1 PAGRPGHGCSPG
13 SARPRRWASGRRGS
27 PSRTGWSPRT
37 SRPPPRSGGRS
48 CRGSSVVYYGGHPK
62 VEYDFGGLRAPVL
75 GHWAEHDDFAN
86 ANIPWFEKELGLRG
100 KPFAFHTYPG
110 TKHAFFNDARP
121 E

>member
-1 PAGRPGHGCSPG
+1 M
-13 SARPRRWASGRRGS
+13 
-27 PSRTGWSPRT
+27 
-37 SRPPPRSGGRS
+37 
-48 CRGSSVVYYGGHPK
+48 
-62 VEYDFGGLRAPVL
+62 EYDFGGLRAPVL

-121 E
+121 EVYDRAAAETSWERTIAFFREHL